1 MNRNNKIISASIL
14 SANFAILGK
23 QISQVLKAGADW
35 IHIDVMDNH
44 FVPNLSFGPML
55 IQSLREY
62 GINAPLD
69 VHLMTENSDNLIKM
83 FASAGANYI
92 TIHPESTENL
102 IASLNLI
109 KDCGCKAGIALKPE
123 TNIDL
128 IKDYY
133 NLIDLI
139 LIMSVNPGF
148 GGQKFLE
155 DSCNKII
162 ATRKLI
168 DNLNSQILL
177 AVDGGINQENIGIIS
192 KAGAN
197 VFVAGSSVFKNNNF
211 KLNLNELII
220 QLKYS

>member
-1 MNRNNKIISASIL
+1 MSIIKGNKSTSKYKENKQVGIKESNTLDNKHRIMVKQFSIQKNKKDDIL
-14 SANFAILGK
+14 NEIKSIQLEIEILDERRDNFTLLDLKHRATLLDKKDILEQNYK
-23 QISQVLKAGADW
+23 RLLQNYDEMDYYDNAG
-35 IHIDVMDNH
+35 
-44 FVPNLSFGPML
+44 
-55 IQSLREY
+55 
-62 GINAPLD
+62 
-69 VHLMTENSDNLIKM
+69 
-83 FASAGANYI
+83 
-92 TIHPESTENL
+92 
-102 IASLNLI
+102 
-109 KDCGCKAGIALKPE
+109 
-123 TNIDL
+123 DL